1 MIGRVTEEILHKRG
15 EPPGK
20 KYFKE
25 GSSKKGLNQ
34 ILWVG
39 KGAVIFD
46 ETMPCP
52 ILLGFFTSFI
62 LSRSLDVYYFWKE
75 LCTMAVSSKAIILPV
90 ISKKRDKITFL

>member
-1 MIGRVTEEILHKRG
+1 MTEEILHKRG
-15 EPPGK
+15 GLQEK

-25 GSSKKGLNQ
+25 RSSKKGLNQ

-39 KGAVIFD
+39 RGAVIFD

-62 LSRSLDVYYFWKE
+62 LSRSLDVYYSRKE
-75 LCTMAVSSKAIILPV
+75 LCIMAVSSKAIMLPA